1 MQVINLK
8 DLFDKGLSFRSFM
21 FNVDEDNKKKFMK
34 YYIPMEIN
42 SEIKNKI
49 IFLEKEVNILGVVE
63 PWCPDCHINLS
74 ILVKMISYNNNIN
87 LKLVTRDI
95 VKDELDDYKVD
106 GKIKVPTFIAMD
118 KDFNI
123 KGAFIE
129 KIDMVKNADIE
140 TLEGSKI
147 NMKYKAGKLI
157 NETAEEL
164 LKIIIGA

>member
-1 MQVINLK
+1 MVTLKNL
-8 DLFDKGLSFRSFM
+8 FEKGLSFRSFI
-21 FNVDEDNKKKFMK
+21 FNVDEDNKNKFMK

-42 SEIKNKI
+42 NEIKNKI
-49 IFLEKEVNILGVVE
+49 MFLEKKINILGVVE

-74 ILVKMISYNNNIN
+74 VLEKMISFNNNIT
-87 LKLVTRDI
+87 LKLVTRDS
-95 VKDELDDYKVD
+95 VNDELDEYKVD

-123 KGAFIE
+123 QGAFIE

-140 TLEGSKI
+140 TVEGSKI

-164 LKIIIGA
+164 LRIIIGA

>member
-1 MQVINLK
+1 MNLK
-8 DLFDKGLSFRSFM
+8 NLFDKGLSFKSFM

-34 YYIPMEIN
+34 YYIPMELS
-42 SEIKNKI
+42 SEIKEKI
-49 IFLEKEVNILGVVE
+49 MCLKKEVNILGVVE

-74 ILVKMISYNNNIN
+74 LLEKMISLNSNIT
-87 LKLVTRDI
+87 LRLVTRDS
-95 VKDELDDYKVD
+95 VNDELDEYRVD

-123 KGAFIE
+123 QGAFIE

-140 TLEGSKI
+140 TVEGSKI

>member
-1 MQVINLK
+1 MNLK
-8 DLFDKGLSFRSFM
+8 NLFDKGLSFKSFM

-34 YYIPMEIN
+34 YYIPMELS
-42 SEIKNKI
+42 SEIKEKI
-49 IFLEKEVNILGVVE
+49 MCLKKEVNILGVVE

-74 ILVKMISYNNNIN
+74 LLEKMISLNSNIT
-87 LKLVTRDI
+87 LKLVTRDS
-95 VKDELDDYKVD
+95 VNDELDEYKVD

-123 KGAFIE
+123 QGAFIE

-140 TLEGSKI
+140 TVEGSKI

>member
-1 MQVINLK
+1 MR

-21 FNVDEDNKKKFMK
+21 FNVDEDNKNKFMK

-42 SEIKNKI
+42 SEIK
-49 IFLEKEVNILGVVE
+49 EKVMCLKNEVNILGVVE

-74 ILVKMISYNNNIN
+74 ILEKMISFNNNIT
-87 LKLVTRDI
+87 LRLVTRDS
-95 VKDELDDYKVD
+95 VNDELDDYKVD
-106 GKIKVPTFIAMD
+106 GKIKVPTFVVMD

-123 KGAFIE
+123 QGAFIE
-129 KIDMVKNADIE
+129 KIDIVKNADIE
-140 TLEGSKI
+140 TVEGSKI

>member
-1 MQVINLK
+1 LK
-8 DLFDKGLSFRSFM
+8 NLFDKGLSFKSFM

-34 YYIPMEIN
+34 YYIPMELS
-42 SEIKNKI
+42 SEIKEKI
-49 IFLEKEVNILGVVE
+49 MCLKKEVNILGVVE

-74 ILVKMISYNNNIN
+74 LLEKMISLNSNIT
-87 LKLVTRDI
+87 LRLVTRDS
-95 VKDELDDYKVD
+95 VNDELDEYRVE

-118 KDFNI
+118 KDFNMQ
-123 KGAFIE
+123 GAFIE

-140 TLEGSKI
+140 TVEGSKI

>member
-1 MQVINLK
+1 MKN
-8 DLFDKGLSFRSFM
+8 LFDKGLSFKSFM

-34 YYIPMEIN
+34 YYIPMELS
-42 SEIKNKI
+42 SEIKEKI
-49 IFLEKEVNILGVVE
+49 MCLKKEVNILGVVE

-74 ILVKMISYNNNIN
+74 LLEKMISLNSNIT
-87 LKLVTRDI
+87 LRLVTRDS
-95 VKDELDDYKVD
+95 VNDELDEYRVE

-118 KDFNI
+118 KDFNMQ
-123 KGAFIE
+123 GAFIE

-140 TLEGSKI
+140 TVEGSKI